1 MNQNLPLKTIK
12 YCKMVCLQVSVQRHV
27 ILKDSTVSSL
37 LSSWLDVVK
46 QPQSRL
52 SSFLRLDI

>member
-12 YCKMVCLQVSVQRHV
+12 YCTIVFLQASVQRHV

-37 LSSWLDVVK
+37 LSS
-46 QPQSRL
+46 
-52 SSFLRLDI
+52 

>member
-12 YCKMVCLQVSVQRHV
+12 YCTIVFLQVSVQRHV

-37 LSSWLDVVK
+37 LSS
-46 QPQSRL
+46 
-52 SSFLRLDI
+52 